1 MKILNKKFQQNFPF
15 IIAEIGIN
23 HNGILSNA
31 FKMIDSVDA
40 KCDAVKFQ
48 TINVKQLM
56 IKNTPLAKYQEKQN
70 LIA

>member
-1 MKILNKKFQQNFPF
+1 
-15 IIAEIGIN
+15 
-23 HNGILSNA
+23 
-31 FKMIDSVDA
+31 MIDHAVDA

-56 IKNTPLAKYQEKQN
+56 IKIPLAKYQRKQN